1 MIHGLDRMKKF
12 PIIEFMD
19 KNVTD
24 VSEMSI
30 TELSDLANVSTTTIF
45 RTVKKLGF
53 NGFSEYKFNLI
64 SNIDSKENFKKV
76 EEKDREKIKNI
87 IYKNQQEVNNTINK
101 LDIKSIYD
109 SINYLKKA
117 NTIFIFA
124 RGLSELVAEEM
135 QVKFQLLDK
144 RCDVY
149 TDPNIIR
156 KISKKAKKDD
166 CIIYISLEGET
177 KELIDASISSLKNE
191 IPSILIT
198 TNINSSLAKNC
209 NIIIEGYKSTSS
221 YFPDYEVRSRLSLN
235 VISRILMDCYSYKFG
250 EHY

>member
-1 MIHGLDRMKKF
+1 MKKF
-12 PIIEFMD
+12 TETEKYLIDFMD
-19 KNVTD
+19 KNTHRIC
-24 VSEMSI
+24 ELSI
-30 TELSDLANVSTTTIF
+30 TELSALANVSTTTIF

-64 SNIDSKENFKKV
+64 SNIENKEYFDII
-76 EEKDREKIKNI
+76 EEKDRSEIKNI
-87 IYKNQQEVNNTINK
+87 ISKNQQEVNSTINK
-101 LDIKSIYD
+101 LNIKSIYD
-109 SINYLKKA
+109 SINYLRGA
-117 NTIFIFA
+117 NTILIFA
-124 RGLSELVAEEM
+124 RGLSELVAQEI

-166 CIIYISLEGET
+166 CILYISLEGET
-177 KELIDASISSLKNE
+177 KELVDASISSLQNE

-235 VISRILMDCYSYKFG
+235 VISRILLDCYSYKFNISL
-250 EHY
+250 EN

>member
-1 MIHGLDRMKKF
+1 
-12 PIIEFMD
+12 
-19 KNVTD
+19 
-24 VSEMSI
+24 
-30 TELSDLANVSTTTIF
+30 
-45 RTVKKLGF
+45 
-53 NGFSEYKFNLI
+53 
-64 SNIDSKENFKKV
+64 
-76 EEKDREKIKNI
+76 
-87 IYKNQQEVNNTINK
+87 
-101 LDIKSIYD
+101 
-109 SINYLKKA
+109 
-117 NTIFIFA
+117 
-124 RGLSELVAEEM
+124 M

-156 KISKKAKKDD
+156 KISKKAKKGD

-235 VISRILMDCYSYKFG
+235 VISRILKDCYSYKFG